1 MNVIYCLRDASS
13 DDFAIGLYTTLENAL
28 VEAKKCIL
36 EAMEVGY
43 EKDEI
48 LEEKWFY
55 IRKIKLNEKHTSCV
69 DITDLGIK
77 IEITK
82 EMLNSVEKI

>member
-1 MNVIYCLRDASS
+1 MDVIYCLRDASS

-28 VEAKKCIL
+28 AEAKKCIL
-36 EAMEVGY
+36 EAVEVGY
-43 EKDEI
+43 EEDGI

-55 IRKIKLNEKHTSCV
+55 IRQIKLNKTHTSCI
-69 DITDLGIK
+69 DITDSGIK

-82 EMLNSVEKI
+82 EMLDSLEEI